1 LERIAPTGDLEA
13 QILLESM
20 MVTRVVSPNAS
31 AVPQERPVGL
41 AARLA
46 PGLVLC
52 VAVTLVAVVLE
63 EAEARLFGRAWL
75 EALVLAILVGT
86 IVRTIWT
93 PSQRAFAGI
102 SFCAKTLLEVA
113 VVLLGASLSVAT
125 IMATGPALLAGI
137 AAIVVVAIVA
147 SYAIGRLLGLRHRL
161 AVLVACGNSICG
173 NSAIA
178 AVAPVIGASGED
190 VAASIAFTAVLGVAV
205 VLGLPFL
212 PAFAD
217 MSHLQYGVLAGLTVY
232 AVPQVLAATAPVGAV
247 AIQIGT
253 LVKLVRVLMLG
264 PVVLVLT
271 LLTRRLRDQ
280 RDGQPAHTTAGDRPR
295 KGGPGLHKLVPWFIV
310 GFLLL
315 ALLRSL
321 GLLPQ
326 VVLAPM
332 AALANWLTI
341 IAMAALGLSTDL
353 RSVAQAGGRVTA
365 AVTLSLIVLGAM
377 SFGLIRL
384 IGIA

>member
-1 LERIAPTGDLEA
+1 
-13 QILLESM
+13 
-20 MVTRVVSPNAS
+20 MVTSAASSNAS
-31 AVPQERPVGL
+31 AAPQQRPVGL
-41 AARLA
+41 AMRLL
-46 PGLVLC
+46 PGVALC
-52 VAVTLVAVVLE
+52 VAVTIASMVLE
-63 EAEARLFGRAWL
+63 EVESRIFGRAWL

-86 IVRTIWT
+86 IVRTVWT

-113 VVLLGASLSVAT
+113 VVLLGASLSAAT
-125 IMATGPALLAGI
+125 ILATGPALLVGI
-137 AAIVVVAIVA
+137 MAIVIVAITA
-147 SYAIGRLLGLRHRL
+147 SYGIGRLLGLQHRM

-178 AVAPVIGASGED
+178 AVAPVIGATGED
-190 VAASIAFTAVLGVAV
+190 VAASIAFTAVLGVVV

-212 PAFAD
+212 PDFVD

-232 AVPQVLAATAPVGAV
+232 AVPQVLAATAPVSAIAV
-247 AIQIGT
+247 QIGT

-264 PVVLVLT
+264 PVVLLLT

-280 RDGQPAHTTAGDRPR
+280 ADASSQDAATGDRPKKTR
-295 KGGPGLHKLVPWFIV
+295 PGLHKLVPWFII

-326 VVLAPM
+326 FVLAPT
-332 AALANWLTI
+332 ALAANWLTI

-353 RSVAQAGGRVTA
+353 RSVAQAGGRVTV

-377 SFGLIRL
+377 SFGLIHL